1 MKKPEVLN
9 KMTRAF
15 HSVGFEMKKH
25 SPELLVVAGIG
36 GVVVAA
42 VMACKATRKLDGVL
56 EETKDQLDTIKA
68 LKELPA
74 EELAEGEAPMT
85 EQESKKAM
93 TVVYAKS
100 ALEMTK
106 LYGPSVAV
114 GAVSITA
121 ILAGHNILHKRN
133 VALATTLTA
142 VETSF
147 KQYRGRVIERFGK
160 ELDKELRFN
169 TKVKEI
175 EEKVVNEDGSETVTT
190 KTVETVN
197 PNEVYSPY
205 TFCFDVGCN
214 GWTKNPAYNR
224 MFLEHQQAMMTQRL
238 EAQGYLFL
246 NDVLK
251 ELGLP
256 QTEVGQIA
264 GWIYDEESPIGDNY
278 VDFGIFDIHKP
289 ANRDFV
295 NGYEASVW
303 LDFNCVGN
311 ILKYT
316 PLAGVR

>member
-9 KMTRAF
+9 KFTRAF

-36 GVVVAA
+36 GVIVAA
-42 VMACKATRKLDGVL
+42 VMACKATRKLDNVL
-56 EETKDQLDTIKA
+56 EETKEQLDTIKE

-74 EELAEGEAPMT
+74 EELAEGETPMT
-85 EQESKKAM
+85 EKESKKAM

-133 VALATTLTA
+133 VALATTLTG
-142 VETSF
+142 VETAF
-147 KQYRGRVIERFGK
+147 KQYRGRVIDRFG
-160 ELDKELRFN
+160 EALDKELRYN
-169 TKVKEI
+169 IKTKEI
-175 EEKVVNEDGSETVTT
+175 EEKVINEDGSETTVT
-190 KTVETVN
+190 KTVETAN
-197 PNEVYSPY
+197 SRDILSPFTY
-205 TFCFDVGCN
+205 CFDDGCN
-214 GWTKNPAYNR
+214 GWTKNPQLNK
-224 MFLEHQQAMMTQRL
+224 MFLEHQQRMMTQRL

-256 QTEVGQIA
+256 QTEAGQIA
-264 GWIYDEESPIGDNY
+264 GWIYDEECPIGDNY
-278 VDFGIFDIHKP
+278 VDFGILDIHKE

-295 NGYEASVW
+295 NGYERSVW

-316 PLAGVR
+316 PMAGTR

>member
-25 SPELLVVAGIG
+25 SPELLVIAGIG

-42 VMACKATRKLDGVL
+42 VMACTATRKLDDVL
-56 EETKDQLDTIKA
+56 EETKDQLDTIKE
-68 LKELPA
+68 LKETPA
-74 EELAEGEAPMT
+74 EELPEGTTALT
-85 EQESKKAM
+85 EQESKKA
-93 TVVYAKS
+93 TTIVYAKS
-100 ALEMTK
+100 ALNLTK

-114 GAVSITA
+114 GALSITS
-121 ILAGHNILHKRN
+121 ILVGHNILHKRN
-133 VALATTLTA
+133 IALASTLTA
-142 VETSF
+142 VETTF
-147 KQYRGRVIERFGK
+147 KQYRGRVIERFGE

-169 TKVKEI
+169 VKTKEV
-175 EEKVVNEDGSETVTT
+175 EEKVVNEDGSETTVV

-197 PNEVYSPY
+197 PNEIYSPY

-224 MFLEHQQAMMTQRL
+224 MFLEHQQSMMTQRL

-264 GWIYDEESPIGDNY
+264 GWIYDEENPIGDNY

-295 NGYEASVW
+295 NGYEASLW
-303 LDFNCVGN
+303 LDFNCLGN